1 MGDIQTIYLY
11 CMAFSVGIASAFC
24 SLAESSIVALSD
36 YNVKN
41 ISKDNK
47 KLEKNLTKIMD
58 DKSKYLSAIIMFNTL
73 VNIGGSMFVGSLAA
87 TLYTEDYY
95 VAFVTAMTVSMLL
108 FSEIKPKV
116 FAARNPDRVIKV
128 LNKPILFTTWILA
141 PFVNTVNGFL
151 NNNNHDESTMSLD
164 ELNHFIATAKETGL
178 IKKEEASIIKNIVD
192 LRAKSSDV
200 VIKTNK
206 VTTLPVGA
214 IISEC
219 KDELLNSIHRRIVL
233 VNEENKPVGVFF
245 REDALK
251 RLITNESDVPLSRI
265 MHPVPV
271 VGLDVNLTV
280 LAKNLQR
287 SGAHLSV
294 VVDENGDMVGTVT
307 LTDVK
312 GMIFS

>member
-1 MGDIQTIYLY
+1 
-11 CMAFSVGIASAFC
+11 
-24 SLAESSIVALSD
+24 
-36 YNVKN
+36 
-41 ISKDNK
+41 
-47 KLEKNLTKIMD
+47 MD

-280 LAKNLQR
+280 LAKNLQK